1 VDISLVG
8 LKNFWTKFIESKK
21 LYTGVTNPADKHVH
35 RSWRQNVTFEEKL
48 AKLTEI
54 VDKLEA
60 GNELPLEDSLKLFE
74 EGVHLV
80 SSCREMLEKAEQR
93 VEDVLKTDNS

>member
-1 VDISLVG
+1 M
-8 LKNFWTKFIESKK
+8 
-21 LYTGVTNPADKHVH
+21 
-35 RSWRQNVTFEEKL
+35 TFEERL

-54 VDKLEA
+54 VKKLEA

-74 EGVHLV
+74 EGVSLV

-93 VEDVLKTDNS
+93 VENVLETDNA

>member
-1 VDISLVG
+1 M
-8 LKNFWTKFIESKK
+8 
-21 LYTGVTNPADKHVH
+21 
-35 RSWRQNVTFEEKL
+35 TFEEKL

-74 EGVHLV
+74 EGVGLV
-80 SSCREMLEKAEQR
+80 SSCRDMLENAEQR
-93 VEDVLKTDNS
+93 VENVLKTDNS